1 MCLVD
6 LTALRLTGQ
15 SVAPISAGKHSHD
28 RGHADARTIDKKA
41 FKETRVYVH
50 KERQGFGG
58 GFKIL
63 EEYRRNKLKR
73 KGEKRTAEE
82 EEELEN
88 KDQNQ
93 VTKDEISQLLN
104 LGNAEGSIG
113 AGKYG

>member
-1 MCLVD
+1 M
-6 LTALRLTGQ
+6 RLTGQ
-15 SVAPISAGKHSHD
+15 SVAPITAGKHSHD
-28 RGHADARTIDKKA
+28 RQHADARTIDKKTH
-41 FKETRVYVH
+41 KETRVYVH

-73 KGEKRTAEE
+73 KGEKRSAEE